1 MTKTRKVALVGPLT
15 VERRAVHTAG
25 YPIDPDN
32 MLPVPDVVLLIDTGR
47 EGCMLFRYSAHGE
60 LCGDT
65 PHDTAHQAERQAQ
78 IEYGEALYP
87 WIDVPDDVVDAHAFA
102 VKYAAEQ
109 LNSRE

>member
-1 MTKTRKVALVGPLT
+1 MTQRKVALVGPLT
-15 VERRAVHTAG
+15 DERRAVHTAG

-32 MLPVPDVVLLIDTGR
+32 MLPVPDVVLMVDSGR
-47 EGCMLFRYSAHGE
+47 DGCMLFRYSAHGE

-65 PHDTAHQAERQAQ
+65 PHDTAQQAEMQAR

-87 WIDVPDDVVDAHAFA
+87 WIDVPEDVSDAHAFA